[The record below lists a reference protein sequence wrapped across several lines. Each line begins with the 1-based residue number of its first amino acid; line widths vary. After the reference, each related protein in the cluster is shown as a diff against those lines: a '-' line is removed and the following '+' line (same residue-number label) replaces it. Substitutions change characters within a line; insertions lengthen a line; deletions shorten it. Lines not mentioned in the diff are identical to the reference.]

1 MTGSNDLDRML
12 ASYLDEGPR
21 RSPERPMDAAIAFA
35 AAHPRRRDPL
45 LFLKPDVMTR
55 RGSLFGPQLV
65 WAALLVAL
73 TLGAVAAVAI
83 GTRPSQ
89 KPVVPPSVVESPS
102 PSQQPSAPPSASPSP
117 QTFSVVVTDEHDI
130 DHPVDVVDESGR
142 LVAVDPGPAYTG
154 PEIGEAA
161 ASADSESDAR
171 LFVTW
176 AFSGCNDPTSITVDE
191 TVSAVLVER
200 PECQGD
206 AIGGNPHQVT
216 LTFDGPVDATT
227 IDVQLVETP
236 SQ

>member
-12 ASYLDEGPR
+12 ALYLDEGPR

-45 LFLKPDVMTR
+45 LFLKPDVMAR

-65 WAALLVAL
+65 WAALLIAL
-73 TLGAVAAVAI
+73 TLGAVAAISV

-89 KPVVPPSVVESPS
+89 EPVVPPSVVQSPS
-102 PSQQPSAPPSASPSP
+102 PSAPSSAIPSP
-117 QTFSVVVTDEHDI
+117 QTFSVVVTDEHEI

-154 PEIGEAA
+154 PEIGDAA
-161 ASADSESDAR
+161 ASPDPASDTR

-176 AFSGCNDPTSITVDE
+176 AFTGCSDPTSITVDE
-191 TVSAVLVER
+191 TVSVVLVER

-216 LTFDGPVDATT
+216 LTFDGPVDAAAL
-227 IDVQLVETP
+227 DVHLVETP
-236 SQ
+236 G